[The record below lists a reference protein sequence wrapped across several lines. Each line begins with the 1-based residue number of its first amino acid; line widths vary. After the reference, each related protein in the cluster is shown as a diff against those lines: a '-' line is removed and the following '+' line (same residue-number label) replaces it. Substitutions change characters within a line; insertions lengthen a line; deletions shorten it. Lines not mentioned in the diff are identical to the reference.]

1 MADTVQITARGK
13 QAKIRNPW
21 AVGGLT
27 LITLGI
33 YYLFWYFYVNREMSD
48 WGEEHKTDIGLS
60 PGTSLVAITIGSFII
75 VPPYVSI
82 FRTGKRMQL
91 AQRVGG
97 VHGGSALT
105 FFFLSVIPIANL
117 FSSVYLQSEL
127 NKVWE
132 RQRAAAPVDF
142 ATEPAYPAPGLADP
156 APAFADPVP
165 GFADPSPVLPDP
177 APVLVNTVPEIP
189 EPGALPSA

>member
-1 MADTVQITARGK
+1 MAETVQITARGK

-21 AVGGLT
+21 AVGGLS
-27 LITLGI
+27 LITVGI

-48 WGEEHKTDIGLS
+48 WGEEHQTDIGLS
-60 PGTSLVAITIGSFII
+60 PGTSLVAITIGGIII

-82 FRTGKRMQL
+82 FRTGKRMQV

-105 FFFLSVIPIANL
+105 FFFLSVIPIAHL
-117 FSSVYLQSEL
+117 FASVYLQSEL

-132 RQRAAAPVDF
+132 RHRATAPVEP
-142 ATEPAYPAPGLADP
+142 ATEAAYPAPGFADP
-156 APAFADPVP
+156 APGSAAPAPVFAAP
-165 GFADPSPVLPDP
+165 APVLPDP
-177 APVLVNTVPEIP
+177 APVLVNTAPEVP
-189 EPGALPSA
+189 EPGALPAA